1 MLLSLTV
8 KNFAIIDNIDIEF
21 KNGMTVLTGET
32 GAGKSLIIDAIGLL
46 FGNRASTDLIR
57 YGESKAEI
65 EGVFSNYSKEINKY
79 LDEFGIEYS
88 EEDNLTIRR
97 EIYSTGKSTCRINN
111 VVVTLNQL
119 SQISE
124 YIGDIHS
131 QHDTMGL
138 IKPQNYL
145 QFITNKEIEKKL
157 ILYKTYLTEYR
168 KINQKYQDTI
178 VKSKESKQ
186 KEDFLR
192 FQISEFQKA
201 NLSVAEE
208 DELKNEVSYLSN
220 YEQIS
225 SLLQEINEIYDNGE
239 VLDNIY
245 RSLTSLKKLESFNEK
260 FSQIRSTVE
269 ECYYALESALDSPEL
284 KEFSS
289 DFDPNRLEEINL
301 RLSTYSNLKRKY
313 QKNTEELIAYF
324 EEIKEELD
332 MIDNFDFY
340 LDELKKKLDQSYMKT
355 YEIAKDISNQRKE
368 ISKELITNIKK
379 HLQDLQLKNINFEIE
394 FKEVPFTNDG
404 IDEVDFLVSFNK
416 GEPVKPLSKTASGGE
431 LSRFMLALKT
441 VIGNT
446 IPLQT
451 KIFDEIDNGVSGSVA
466 YSIAE
471 KIKYISKKS
480 QVLCITHLPQVA
492 SIADYHLKISKEII
506 ANGTFTK
513 INVLDKEERV
523 IEIAEMISKGKP
535 TDASLA
541 LARELLSTNA
551 NF

>member
-506 ANGTFTK
+506 ANRTFTK